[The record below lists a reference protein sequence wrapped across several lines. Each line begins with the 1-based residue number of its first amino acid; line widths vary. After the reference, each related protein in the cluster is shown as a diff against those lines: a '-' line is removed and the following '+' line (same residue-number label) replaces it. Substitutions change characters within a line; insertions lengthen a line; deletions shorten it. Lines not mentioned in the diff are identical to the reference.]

1 MRIECTLKG
10 WCEWNPLV
18 GFIVIITEA
27 RVDYGTEVQLS
38 SDEKS
43 LDAG

>member
-1 MRIECTLKG
+1 MESISRR
-10 WCEWNPLV
+10 
-18 GFIVIITEA
+18 FIVIITEA